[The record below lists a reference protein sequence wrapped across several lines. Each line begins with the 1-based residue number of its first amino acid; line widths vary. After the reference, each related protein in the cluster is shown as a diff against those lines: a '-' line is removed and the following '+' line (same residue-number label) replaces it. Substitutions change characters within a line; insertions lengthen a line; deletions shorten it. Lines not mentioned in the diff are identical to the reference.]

1 MPLHQEI
8 DEDIGEFL
16 RRSVGGVRVYRGVLR
31 SQSLSV
37 LAHESLR
44 HGIFVGKEAV
54 ERTDLRIGP
63 RGDLRHRRR
72 LESPLLEYSR
82 GSLKQSGDALA
93 ADVALWLQGRTIL
106 A

>member
-1 MPLHQEI
+1 M
-8 DEDIGEFL
+8 
-16 RRSVGGVRVYRGVLR
+16 
-31 SQSLSV
+31 QSLGVS
-37 LAHESLR
+37 AHERLS
-44 HGIFVGKEAV
+44 HGILVGKEAV

-72 LESPLLEYSR
+72 LEPPLLEYSG
-82 GSLKQSGDALA
+82 GSLKQFGDALA